1 VVFPIFDSQID
12 ADYRYHD
19 LHELMARTTAELGIE
34 SLDLRLAY
42 EGVDAYRLAVTPF
55 TDPHP
60 SELAQRIA
68 ADAIL
73 EELLRREW
81 IPASRP
87 GRAGRNR

>member
-1 VVFPIFDSQID
+1 MVFPIFDSQVD

-19 LHELMARTTAELGIE
+19 LHELMERTTAELGIE

-42 EGVDAYRLAVTPF
+42 QGVDANRLAVTPF

-81 IPASRP
+81 LGAAEARG
-87 GRAGRNR
+87 GRRNR